1 MTSFVKSAK
10 QIINIDDNKTEVEI
24 KYDKYLE
31 GFGYETFIDNFNT
44 SLIGSNKNY
53 TMHTNNGK
61 SIRYEQ
67 FLNTMVNNTTE
78 TLRRSVSIQLENVL
92 FENRNIFSLIRI
104 MNSVKILDRTFI
116 PPLINPI
123 CSWQKRM
130 VKEFCSTTFPDI
142 IKTSTNNNRLQKL
155 FRVLQ
160 LIEEDMQY

>member
-1 MTSFVKSAK
+1 MTSFIKSAK
-10 QIINIDDNKTEVEI
+10 QFINVENNEIEIEI

-31 GFGYETFIDNFNT
+31 GFGYETFVDHFNT
-44 SLIGSNKNY
+44 NLIGSNNIY
-53 TMHTNNGK
+53 TMHNNGK

-78 TLRRSVSIQLENVL
+78 TLRKSVSIQLENVL

-116 PPLINPI
+116 PPLINPV

-130 VKEFCSTTFPDI
+130 VKEFCLTTFPDI